1 MTPTLPPER
10 DLPPGRRAAIRDEV
24 VAAVTSHRVRRAY
37 RWVAPVAVA
46 TAVAAVAGAGAAT
59 GLFPAGS
66 PREIPPGDGAAPSA
80 SPVLPGVDDARAAQI
95 VRDCLRSAGLDRT
108 PVSPSASPGATGT
121 EAPVPSGPP
130 EEPLPSPGGPESPVP
145 TPAPGSSEP
154 APQPTPSGSARPHQ
168 PIPSGSARP
177 HQPTPS
183 GSARPSP
190 SRSAAPSESP
200 SGAGLVLR
208 NLLTDARGTVAFVLG
223 DRSQVLCTAR
233 PGGAF
238 TGSLGAVPT
247 GSSGWLPGALSID
260 QAAAG
265 ARETGATTGADGV
278 RVTPDAELVQ
288 GRVGRTVTRVTVTGL
303 NGATVT
309 VTPRNGTFLAR
320 ILHTAGQPVRGPDRL
335 LVRVYDA
342 SGQLLAERDAFADQA
357 GCYITP
363 DGQVIFG
370 DPATDRGRCRPATRW
385 P

>member
-10 DLPPGRRAAIRDEV
+10 DLPPGRRAAIRDEI
-24 VAAVTSHRVRRAY
+24 VAAVTPPRARRAY

-59 GLFPAGS
+59 GLLPAGS
-66 PREIPPGDGAAPSA
+66 PRDTPPGDGATPSA
-80 SPVLPGVDDARAAQI
+80 SPVLPGVDAARAAQI
-95 VRDCLRSAGLDRT
+95 VRDCLRSAGLERT
-108 PVSPSASPGATGT
+108 PVSPSVSPGGTAT

-130 EEPLPSPGGPESPVP
+130 ETPSPSPEGPPIPVSTP
-145 TPAPGSSEP
+145 TPGSSEP
-154 APQPTPSGSARPHQ
+154 APQPTPSGTGRPPQ
-168 PIPSGSARP
+168 PSQSLP
-177 HQPTPS
+177 
-183 GSARPSP
+183 
-190 SRSAAPSESP
+190 AAPSESP
-200 SGAGLVLR
+200 SGAGHLLR
-208 NLLTDARGTVAFVLG
+208 NLLTDARGTAAFVLG

-247 GSSGWLPGALSID
+247 GSAGWLPGTLSID

-320 ILHTAGQPVRGPDRL
+320 ILHTPGQPVSGPDQL
-335 LVRVYDA
+335 LVRAYDG
-342 SGQLLAERDAFADQA
+342 SGQLLAERDAFGDQA
-357 GCYITP
+357 GCYVTP
-363 DGQVIFG
+363 DGHVIFG
-370 DPATDRGRCRPATRW
+370 DPATDRSRCRPATRW